1 MLYSL
6 RYFIAGRYIRSRNSH
21 SMINHISRVSIVAMA
36 MPVAAIIVL
45 LAVFN
50 GLESKVRRLYHA
62 IDADITVTA
71 AEGTTFV
78 IDAAKIEALRQMEG
92 VASLTLT
99 LEQGAMAESKG
110 RRSIVRLKG
119 VDTLYNQTIPLS
131 QQILSGEMLTQR
143 NGKDYVVASIG
154 VLQELG
160 MGQGSIGD
168 DVSIY
173 TINRNRFST
182 LLPAGGYSR
191 LDAPLM
197 GVFALDENNNS
208 LLLTSLRAAQRLLNY
223 PDRTSTIELRIDDER
238 AASTIATR
246 IQTLLGDEMRVLTRY
261 QSNSIYRLMALE
273 KWGIFAVAALVMAIA
288 SMSIVGTLIMVIIDK
303 QEDIATLR
311 TLGLTP
317 RSIRKIFTAEGY
329 LMTLI
334 SLVIGLTIGLLLT
347 LAQQHLGLIRL
358 NATAIGIDAYPVEL
372 QWSDVAATVAAYVVV
387 AVTMVNLTIRAMV
400 GKVIQN

>member
-1 MLYSL
+1 
-6 RYFIAGRYIRSRNSH
+6 
-21 SMINHISRVSIVAMA
+21 
-36 MPVAAIIVL
+36 
-45 LAVFN
+45 
-50 GLESKVRRLYHA
+50 
-62 IDADITVTA
+62 
-71 AEGTTFV
+71 
-78 IDAAKIEALRQMEG
+78 
-92 VASLTLT
+92 
-99 LEQGAMAESKG
+99 
-110 RRSIVRLKG
+110 
-119 VDTLYNQTIPLS
+119 
-131 QQILSGEMLTQR
+131 MLTQR
-143 NGKDYVVASIG
+143 NGKDYVVASLG

-191 LDAPLM
+191 LDVPLM

-223 PDRTSTIELRIDDER
+223 PDRASTIELRIDDER

>member
-223 PDRTSTIELRIDDER
+223 PDRASTIELRIDDER

-347 LAQQHLGLIRL
+347 LVQQHLGLIRL

-372 QWSDVAATVAAYVVV
+372 QWSDVAATVVAYVVV

-400 GKVIQN
+400 GKNS

>member
-1 MLYSL
+1 MLNSL

-50 GLESKVRRLYHA
+50 GLESKVRTLYHA
-62 IDADITVTA
+62 IDADITVSA
-71 AEGTTFV
+71 AEGTTFL
-78 IDAAKIEALRQMEG
+78 IDSAKIEALRQMDG
-92 VASLTLT
+92 VASLSLT

-119 VDTLYNQTIPLS
+119 VDTLYNQTIPLQ

-160 MGQGSIGD
+160 MGQGSIGN

-182 LLPAGGYSR
+182 LLPVGGYSR
-191 LDAPLM
+191 LDAPIM

-223 PDRTSTIELRIDDER
+223 PDRASTIELRLDNER
-238 AASTIATR
+238 EASALATR
-246 IQTLLGDEMRVLTRY
+246 IETLLGDEMRVLTRY
-261 QSNSIYRLMALE
+261 ESNSIYRLMALE

-303 QEDIATLR
+303 QDDIATLR

-317 RSIRKIFTAEGY
+317 RAIRKIFTAEGY

-334 SLVIGLTIGLLLT
+334 SLAIGLTIGLLLT

-372 QWSDVAATVAAYVVV
+372 HWSDVAATVAAYGLV

-400 GKVIQN
+400 GRN